1 MLLKLIISLCYC
13 LFVASAQEC
22 RLVPVCD
29 EMRIS
34 GESVSNFKGE
44 KGSQGV
50 AGKAGPPGLPG
61 PSVKGDRGDPG
72 NCNEIFSSIMEKLD
86 GRLKY
91 Q

>member
-1 MLLKLIISLCYC
+1 MLFKLIILFCYC
-13 LFVASAQEC
+13 FFVASAQEC

-34 GESVSNFKGE
+34 GGGVSNFKGE

-61 PSVKGDRGDPG
+61 DRGDSG
-72 NCNEIFSSIMEKLD
+72 NCNVIFSSIMEKLN
-86 GRLKY
+86 GKLIE
-91 Q
+91 

>member
-1 MLLKLIISLCYC
+1 MLHKLIISLCYC
-13 LFVASAQEC
+13 LFVAFAQEC

-34 GESVSNFKGE
+34 GGSVSNFKGE

-50 AGKAGPPGLPG
+50 AGKAGSPGT
-61 PSVKGDRGDPG
+61 SVMGDRGDPE
-72 NCNEIFSSIMEKLD
+72 NCNVIFSLIKEKLD